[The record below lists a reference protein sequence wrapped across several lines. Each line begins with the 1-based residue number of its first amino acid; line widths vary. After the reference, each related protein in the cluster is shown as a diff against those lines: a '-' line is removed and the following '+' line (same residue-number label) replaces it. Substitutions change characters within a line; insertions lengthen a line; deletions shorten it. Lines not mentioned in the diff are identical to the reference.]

1 MVLSSLISG
10 TRFLHPVLN
19 ENSTTRFLL
28 RTTGIHPLSLLMGWH
43 WQCHQ
48 TNRASQVKIKNIK
61 KYNIN
66 PLAQPIGEA
75 TGTETN
81 KEMSDSQRGRERE
94 MPVILVNEGGE
105 EGAPPSP
112 QLCEGWLVG

>member
-1 MVLSSLISG
+1 MKTAPHVSCYILVLLA
-10 TRFLHPVLN
+10 FM
-19 ENSTTRFLL
+19 
-28 RTTGIHPLSLLMGWH
+28 LSLLMGWH

-94 MPVILVNEGGE
+94 RCL
-105 EGAPPSP
+105 SF
-112 QLCEGWLVG
+112 L

>member
-1 MVLSSLISG
+1 MVLSSLMSG

-28 RTTGIHPLSLLMGWH
+28 HTSTTGIHALSSHGMALAVPSDKQSKPG
-43 WQCHQ
+43 
-48 TNRASQVKIKNIK
+48 KNKKHKK

-81 KEMSDSQRGRERE
+81 KEMSDSQRGRERC
-94 MPVILVNEGGE
+94 L
-105 EGAPPSP
+105 SF
-112 QLCEGWLVG
+112 L